1 MNQLCDLFPG
11 RLAVLAFPCNQF
23 GQQENCEGGE
33 ILRSLQ
39 YVRPGGGFTPKAV
52 VFDKVDVNGEA
63 EHPVFTFLKQS
74 LPRPA
79 DKQAGSLGN
88 PKLIVWSPVLRS
100 DISWNFEKFLISPA
114 GTPVKRFSRHFPMRD
129 IESDIRQLL

>member
-1 MNQLCDLFPG
+1 MWQLCDLFPG

-52 VFDKVDVNGEA
+52 VFDKVILCV
-63 EHPVFTFLKQS
+63 QS
-74 LPRPA
+74 VLNILPC
-79 DKQAGSLGN
+79 
-88 PKLIVWSPVLRS
+88 
-100 DISWNFEKFLISPA
+100 F
-114 GTPVKRFSRHFPMRD
+114 
-129 IESDIRQLL
+129 

>member
-1 MNQLCDLFPG
+1 MCSVCTKYPALF
-11 RLAVLAFPCNQF
+11 LSQ
-23 GQQENCEGGE
+23 
-33 ILRSLQ
+33 
-39 YVRPGGGFTPKAV
+39 
-52 VFDKVDVNGEA
+52 VDVNGEA

-79 DKQAGSLGN
+79 DKQVTSSTSVPLSTFLLSLLQGGSLGN

-114 GTPVKRFSRHFPMRD
+114 GTPVKRFSR
-129 IESDIRQLL
+129 